1 MLQVIK
7 WPKTF
12 NLPPKFW
19 LRCDLGEVV
28 VEAPRRLP
36 RCEKCR
42 AGTMS
47 RGEQVT
53 SCTDCPAGYFNE
65 RNGSA
70 ECVGCDSKGYEYYQ
84 EQRGMRDC
92 TKCPENTAIFG
103 SNRTNK
109 LACLCKEGTIPA
121 CFTSSALSLHDALRL
136 SYRGLKLSA
145 NSPPSLLW
153 LLRLGFFSRNLTYG
167 QASLPPLCLA
177 CCRELCK
184 HTAGTSTEL
193 PTTSPRQGPSYVPLS
208 VARYARQACE
218 SCPRGAFCAGE
229 LAVP

>member
-12 NLPPKFW
+12 DLPPKFW

-121 CFTSSALSLHDALRL
+121 CSTSAALSLHDAVRL
-136 SYRGLKLSA
+136 SDQAEAKCGI
-145 NSPPSLLW
+145 
-153 LLRLGFFSRNLTYG
+153 LRRV
-167 QASLPPLCLA
+167 
-177 CCRELCK
+177 CCGC
-184 HTAGTSTEL
+184 
-193 PTTSPRQGPSYVPLS
+193 
-208 VARYARQACE
+208 CD
-218 SCPRGAFCAGE
+218 
-229 LAVP
+229 